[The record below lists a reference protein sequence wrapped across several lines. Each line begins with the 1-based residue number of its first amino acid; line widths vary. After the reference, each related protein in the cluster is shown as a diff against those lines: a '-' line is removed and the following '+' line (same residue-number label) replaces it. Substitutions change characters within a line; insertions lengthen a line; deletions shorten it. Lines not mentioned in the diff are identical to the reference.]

1 MRGRC
6 VPFLSALLLI
16 TMVTVREGLA
26 CDACLEDKIAATYDW
41 EVVSAAKRQGHT
53 VIFTAI
59 QGPVGPQDKR
69 LGRRLTEELLAVPGV
84 DAGSVRVALSPPAVS
99 FSSNLAKRRV
109 DAILQ
114 AANHRLRALRL
125 KLVVVRIGAPAMG
138 DVGALR

>member
-1 MRGRC
+1 MRGRS

-16 TMVTVREGLA
+16 TMLSVREGLA

-59 QGPVGPQDKR
+59 QGPVGPQDQR
-69 LGRRLTEELLAVPGV
+69 LRRRLREELLAVPGV

-99 FSSNLAKRRV
+99 FSSNLTKRRV

-114 AANHRLRALRL
+114 AANQRLRTVRL

-138 DVGALR
+138 EVGALR